1 MPARSETGGVGSST
15 SSLIPHA
22 RRPSSALQG
31 FLDAKVTVPAPTV
44 PVLPR
49 PRLFAALTA
58 ATERRV
64 TVVNASAGTGK
75 TMLLAS
81 WLRWSANQRA
91 AWVSFDR
98 GDNEPKFFWAYV
110 VESLRRACGAED
122 AAVLADLG
130 GSDLG
135 GEEFPRRFL
144 DAAAQLREPV
154 VLIVDQAHEI
164 TDWRLLAGLETVLRH
179 GPASLRLV
187 LAGRGQPALP
197 LARLRVAGE
206 LADLGSADL
215 ACTWEEARELLA
227 AYGVQADDT
236 QISRVWRRTEGWTT
250 GLRLAALWWQAQPA
264 ADRDLAG
271 FTGDEPLVAGYLD
284 DEILRPQPPLVR
296 EFLLAT
302 CLVEPVCGNLAD
314 AMTGE
319 CDGALTLE
327 ALDRDNALVNGVG
340 AGRVWFT
347 YAPLLREFLTY
358 RLRRERPA
366 QEPELRCRAARWYA
380 GAGMVAD
387 AVRCAGAA
395 RDWALTG
402 EILGRDGNRVFANG
416 EGAELEPLLAS
427 IPAQDVAAHADL
439 AAACAHVRL
448 NAGDPDGAEALL
460 RLAEE
465 VRPATD
471 RTDDGDEAEDADDA
485 DGRQVLVRSLR
496 TAQLRLRQTC
506 LRGRVAP
513 ADVARG
519 RELLD
524 RARTAGVAADRQAD
538 VGALA
543 YWVGVADLWRG
554 DLPAAKE
561 AFAHALGRL
570 TAGGLHRWEC
580 RTRDWLA
587 LLNALEGRLA
597 AAEEALRAGAERG
610 GGAPGSRPAGAEAGP
625 AGERAPDTR
634 PGLSLVR
641 DLARAA
647 IELERDRLDQAWA
660 LLEHHRHG
668 GTRIAASTASTATA
682 AAGTDGASPTD
693 PADRM
698 DARPPAAADDPADP
712 PVGDLLGVLRA
723 RILLY
728 RGDLGAARTELAAT
742 RDAAGRLHPV
752 VDQAATLLEVEI
764 STHEGAAERAAELLG
779 GLRAGTAP
787 AGSARADGA
796 QADADPPAAVLVAE
810 GRTLLAT
817 GEPAAALASVAPCLD
832 AERSPAPLD
841 TVAALLV
848 AATAQRRLG
857 AQAPAGE
864 YLERAL
870 ALAERDELV
879 RVFLDAGRGVR
890 ALLTVVVAPEGRHA
904 AFRSALL
911 HRFDVAPAAGWKAK
925 PSEQAIRLTA
935 SERAVLRYLPS
946 HLTNEEIAQD
956 LCLSVNT
963 VKSHLRTLYRKLG
976 VTSRREAIARAL
988 QIDLLR

>member
-1 MPARSETGGVGSST
+1 MGGVGSSAP
-15 SSLIPHA
+15 SLIPQA
-22 RRPSSALQG
+22 RRPPSAPQG
-31 FLDAKVTVPAPTV
+31 FLDAKVTVPVPTV

-58 ATERRV
+58 AVEHRV

-110 VESLRRACGAED
+110 VESLRRACGAQD

-130 GSDLG
+130 GADLG

-144 DAAAQLREPV
+144 DAVGQLREPV

-164 TDWRLLAGLETVLRH
+164 TDWRLLAGLETVFRH

-206 LADLGSADL
+206 LTDLGSADL
-215 ACTWEEARELLA
+215 ACTREEARDLLA
-227 AYGVQADDT
+227 AYGVQADDA
-236 QISRVWRRTEGWTT
+236 QVAQVWRRTEGWTT

-264 ADRDLAG
+264 ANRDLVA

-284 DEILRPQPPLVR
+284 DEIMRPQPPLVR

-302 CLVEPVCGNLAD
+302 CLVEPVCGDLAD

-319 CDGALTLE
+319 RDGARTLE
-327 ALDRDNALVNGVG
+327 ALDRDNALVNGAG
-340 AGRVWFT
+340 AGRVWFA
-347 YAPLLREFLTY
+347 YAPLLREFLAY

-366 QEPELRCRAARWYA
+366 QEPDLRCRAARWYA
-380 GAGMVAD
+380 GAGMVAG
-387 AVRCAGAA
+387 AVRCAVAA
-395 RDWALTG
+395 RDWVLAG

-427 IPAQDVAAHADL
+427 IPAEDVAAHADL

-465 VRPATD
+465 VRPADDTD
-471 RTDDGDEAEDADDA
+471 GSHDTDE
-485 DGRQVLVRSLR
+485 RQAFVRLLR

-506 LRGRVAP
+506 LRGRVPAP
-513 ADVARG
+513 DVARG

-524 RARTAGVAADRQAD
+524 RARTAGIATDRQAD

-543 YWVGVADLWRG
+543 YWVGVAELWRG
-554 DLPAAKE
+554 ALPEAKE
-561 AFAHALGRL
+561 AFGHALGRL
-570 TAGGLHRWEC
+570 TAGGLRRWEG

-597 AAEEALRAGAERG
+597 AAEQALSPGAHQGAEADA
-610 GGAPGSRPAGAEAGP
+610 APEARPAGGDAGP
-625 AGERAPDTR
+625 ADERDRVTR
-634 PGLSLVR
+634 PNSLLVR

-647 IELERDRLDQAWA
+647 IELERDRLDQAWT
-660 LLEHHRHG
+660 LLEPHRHG
-668 GTRIAASTASTATA
+668 ETRIGTA
-682 AAGTDGASPTD
+682 AALRAASDGDGTNPAD
-693 PADRM
+693 PANRIDS
-698 DARPPAAADDPADP
+698 AGFAAAADPADP
-712 PVGDLLGVLRA
+712 PLGDLLGVLRA
-723 RILLY
+723 RVLLR

-764 STHEGAAERAAELLG
+764 STHEGVTERATELLA

-787 AGSARADGA
+787 TESAPTESA
-796 QADADPPAAVLVAE
+796 PSAVLVAE
-810 GRTLLAT
+810 GRTLLAA
-817 GEPAAALASVAPCLD
+817 GDPSGALAAVAPCLD
-832 AERSPAPLD
+832 ADRSPTRPLD

-911 HRFDVAPAAGWKAK
+911 HRFDVAPAGGWKAK
-925 PSEQAIRLTA
+925 SSEQAIRLTA

>member
-1 MPARSETGGVGSST
+1 MGSST
-15 SSLIPHA
+15 PSLIPHA
-22 RRPSSALQG
+22 RRPPSDAPTG

-49 PRLFAALTA
+49 PRLFAALA
-58 ATERRV
+58 AAVERRV

-81 WLRWSANQRA
+81 WLRWSANRRA
-91 AWVSFDR
+91 AWVSFDK

-110 VESLRRACGAED
+110 VESLRRACAADD

-130 GSDLG
+130 RADLG
-135 GEEFPRRFL
+135 GEDFPRRFL
-144 DAAAQLREPV
+144 DAVSRLREPV

-179 GPASLRLV
+179 GPAGLRLV
-187 LAGRGQPALP
+187 FAGRGQPALP

-215 ACTWEEARELLA
+215 ACTREEARDLLA
-227 AYGVQADDT
+227 AYGVQADDV
-236 QISRVWRRTEGWTT
+236 QVGQVWRRTRGWTT
-250 GLRLAALWWQAQPA
+250 GLRLAALWWQAQPSGE
-264 ADRDLAG
+264 RDLAG

-284 DEILRPQPPLVR
+284 DEIMGPQPPLVR

-302 CLVEPVCGNLAD
+302 CLVEPVCGDLAD

-319 CDGALTLE
+319 REGARTLE

-340 AGRVWFT
+340 PGRVWFA

-366 QEPELRCRAARWYA
+366 QEPALRCRAARWYA
-380 GAGMVAD
+380 GAGLVAG
-387 AVRCAGAA
+387 AVHCAVAA
-395 RDWALTG
+395 RDWALAG
-402 EILGRDGNRVFANG
+402 EILGRDGNRVLADG

-427 IPAQDVAAHADL
+427 IPAEDVAAHADL

-465 VRPATD
+465 VRPGGTG
-471 RTDDGDEAEDADDA
+471 DG
-485 DGRQVLVRSLR
+485 DGRQAFVRLLR

-506 LRGRVAP
+506 LRGRVTS

-524 RARTAGVAADRQAD
+524 RARTAGVAADRQGD

-543 YWVGVADLWRG
+543 YWLGVAELWRG
-554 DLPAAKE
+554 ALPEAKE

-570 TAGGLHRWEC
+570 TEGGLRRWEE

-597 AAEEALRAGAERG
+597 AAEQALGAGADLGVETPAASG
-610 GGAPGSRPAGAEAGP
+610 TGAAGAAAGPPGARAEDARPGS
-625 AGERAPDTR
+625 
-634 PGLSLVR
+634 SLVR

-647 IELERDRLDQAWA
+647 IEFERDRLDQAWA
-660 LLEHHRHG
+660 LLEDATTPG
-668 GTRIAASTASTATA
+668 TA
-682 AAGTDGASPTD
+682 ADGDGTN
-693 PADRM
+693 
-698 DARPPAAADDPADP
+698 PAAPVGPVGDGRAAGPAGRTGRTDAPPLQADTDPADP
-712 PVGDLLGVLRA
+712 PLGDLLGVLRA
-723 RILLY
+723 RVLLH

-752 VDQAATLLEVEI
+752 VDRAATLLEVEI
-764 STHEGAAERAAELLG
+764 STHEGAIERAGELLA
-779 GLRAGTAP
+779 GLRDAV
-787 AGSARADGA
+787 AGS
-796 QADADPPAAVLVAE
+796 PAAVLVAE
-810 GRTLLAT
+810 GRTMLAA
-817 GEPAAALASVAPCLD
+817 GDPSGALAAVAPCLD
-832 AERSPAPLD
+832 ADRSPARPLD

-870 ALAERDELV
+870 ALAERDYLV

-925 PSEQAIRLTA
+925 SSEQAIRLTA

>member
-1 MPARSETGGVGSST
+1 MPV
-15 SSLIPHA
+15 
-22 RRPSSALQG
+22 
-31 FLDAKVTVPAPTV
+31 PTV

-58 ATERRV
+58 AVEHRV

-122 AAVLADLG
+122 AALLADLG
-130 GSDLG
+130 AADLG

-144 DAAAQLREPV
+144 DAVGRLREPV

-164 TDWRLLAGLETVLRH
+164 TDWRLLAGLETVLQH
-179 GPASLRLV
+179 GPAGLRLV

-215 ACTWEEARELLA
+215 AYTREEAVDLLA
-227 AYGVQADDT
+227 AYGVQADDAQAT
-236 QISRVWRRTEGWTT
+236 QVWRRTEGWTA
-250 GLRLAALWWQAQPA
+250 GLRLAALWWQTQPA
-264 ADRDLAG
+264 AGRDLTG
-271 FTGDEPLVAGYLD
+271 FTGDQPLVAGYLD
-284 DEILRPQPPLVR
+284 DELMRPQPPLAR

-302 CLVEPVCGNLAD
+302 CLVEPVCGDLAD

-319 CDGALTLE
+319 RDGALTLE

-340 AGRVWFT
+340 SGRVWFR
-347 YAPLLREFLTY
+347 YAPLLREFLAY
-358 RLRRERPA
+358 RLGRERPG

-380 GAGMVAD
+380 GAGMVAG
-387 AVRCAGAA
+387 AVRCAVAA
-395 RDWALTG
+395 RDWVLAG
-402 EILGRDGNRVFANG
+402 EVLGRDGSRVFANG

-427 IPAQDVAAHADL
+427 VPAEAVAAHADL

-448 NAGDPDGAEALL
+448 NAGDADGAEALL

-465 VRPATD
+465 ARPA
-471 RTDDGDEAEDADDA
+471 DGADELQAF
-485 DGRQVLVRSLR
+485 VRLLR

-506 LRGRVAP
+506 LRGRVTRP
-513 ADVARG
+513 DVARG

-524 RARTAGVAADRQAD
+524 RARTAGVAADRQAE

-543 YWVGVADLWRG
+543 YWVGVAELWRG
-554 DLPAAKE
+554 ALPEAKE
-561 AFAHALGRL
+561 AFAQALGRL
-570 TAGGLHRWEC
+570 TTGGLRRWEGHA
-580 RTRDWLA
+580 RDWLA

-597 AAEEALRAGAERG
+597 AAEQVLRAGVDRG
-610 GGAPGSRPAGAEAGP
+610 GEAPSAPQIRPAGADAGP
-625 AGERAPDTR
+625 SGERAREARTGSP
-634 PGLSLVR
+634 LVR

-647 IELERDRLDQAWA
+647 IELERDRLDQAWV
-660 LLEHHRHG
+660 LLEHHRHE
-668 GTRIAASTASTATA
+668 GTRIGAADTP
-682 AAGTDGASPTD
+682 GPTRERDDTNRAD
-693 PADRM
+693 PADPADPAVPVDPAVPADPGDPAQRI
-698 DARPPAAADDPADP
+698 DSTGVVAAADPADP
-712 PVGDLLGVLRA
+712 PLGDLLGVLRA
-723 RILLY
+723 RALLY
-728 RGDLGAARTELAAT
+728 RGDLGSARTELAAT

-752 VDQAATLLEVEI
+752 VDQAATLLEAEI
-764 STHEGAAERAAELLG
+764 STHEGATERATELLA
-779 GLRAGTAP
+779 GLRRDPGPARDISAGDTS
-787 AGSARADGA
+787 AGDTSAGDTSAGGA
-796 QADADPPAAVLVAE
+796 AAGPPPAVLVAE
-810 GRTLLAT
+810 GRTLLAA
-817 GEPAAALASVAPCLD
+817 GDPAGALTAVAPCLD
-832 AERSPAPLD
+832 ADRAPARPLD

-857 AQAPAGE
+857 EQAPAGE

-870 ALAERDELV
+870 ALAERDYLV

-911 HRFDVAPAAGWKAK
+911 HRFDVAPAAGWKAR
-925 PSEQAIRLTA
+925 STEQAIRLTA